1 MRAIGSV
8 VIAVAV
14 IFGTMSLASATVGTI
29 PQIQDTAVLEST
41 NFADAN
47 FVYEIVLIPHP
58 CDSLSNSL
66 FAPDDPIIYCAGVDE
81 ELEDYIN
88 EISIQ
93 VIGFPIDMDELLFPE
108 VTNLEEIEEQI
119 TQLDTT
125 SELIFEYET
134 NDLTETISE
143 EQIIS
148 EYQIIKDKWKKKVN
162 ELKNNAKMIFK
173 ENPGMKSKILEQDI
187 EKLKIRFD
195 LRDEKIKNTS
205 QVQKKIKTAIEL
217 KSLKEEFQDSMNE
230 YAVTEKI
237 MKYGDEKDKKLE
249 QLYYENMVL
258 MKKILVVEAKHND
271 KKLEFDDFKKIHEKV
286 TEEINSV
293 SYNVG
298 QTDDV
303 DTING
308 NDSISGNS
316 SEQGNSGK
324 GSDNKG
330 KGSGNSK
337 GKVKSNK

>member
-1 MRAIGSV
+1 
-8 VIAVAV
+8 
-14 IFGTMSLASATVGTI
+14 
-29 PQIQDTAVLEST
+29 
-41 NFADAN
+41 
-47 FVYEIVLIPHP
+47 
-58 CDSLSNSL
+58 
-66 FAPDDPIIYCAGVDE
+66 
-81 ELEDYIN
+81 
-88 EISIQ
+88 
-93 VIGFPIDMDELLFPE
+93 
-108 VTNLEEIEEQI
+108 
-119 TQLDTT
+119 
-125 SELIFEYET
+125 
-134 NDLTETISE
+134 
-143 EQIIS
+143 
-148 EYQIIKDKWKKKVN
+148 
-162 ELKNNAKMIFK
+162 MIFK
-173 ENPGMKSKILEQDI
+173 ENPGIKSKILEQDI

-195 LRDEKIKNTS
+195 LRNEKIKNTS
-205 QVQKKIKTAIEL
+205 QDQKKIKTAFEL
-217 KSLKEEFQDSMNE
+217 KFLKEEFQDSMNE

-237 MKYGDEKDKKLE
+237 MKYGDEKNKKLQ

-258 MKKILVVEAKHND
+258 MKEILVAEAQHND

-316 SEQGNSGK
+316 SEQGNNGK